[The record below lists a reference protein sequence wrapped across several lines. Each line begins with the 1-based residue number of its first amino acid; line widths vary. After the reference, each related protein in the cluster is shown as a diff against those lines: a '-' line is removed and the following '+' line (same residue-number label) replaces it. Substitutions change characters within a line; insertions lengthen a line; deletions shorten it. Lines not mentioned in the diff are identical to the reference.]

1 MSFSSVRPVSVSLVS
16 SVSQLV
22 EGTTYDLVCRSW
34 GSRPPATI
42 TWYRGGTEHLAD
54 AVLTVKNKTS
64 YINLVRNNTSK
75 QTSLI
80 IKL

>member
-1 MSFSSVRPVSVSLVS
+1 MHKLPTCEPKIVSSSSVRPVSVSLVS

-34 GSRPPATI
+34 GSRPTATI

-54 AVLTVKNKTS
+54 AVLTVKNQA
-64 YINLVRNNTSK
+64 L
-75 QTSLI
+75 
-80 IKL
+80 